1 MTENDIID
9 ICKDYP
15 NKVLSGEI
23 VACEYIKLACKRYLN
38 FLDKYEFRA
47 RNVANFVNFCSK
59 LHHYTGKSAGTAFK
73 LTPFQLWVA
82 CSIYGF
88 YKEDG
93 SRLTQNV
100 YLEMARKNGKS
111 FFAAAMCLFAL
122 IGDNEPASEV
132 ELVANSAK
140 QAGISFSM
148 CDTLLQGIDRKGKYF
163 KFYRDKIKFPKNN
176 AFLQVLSTDAKSSD
190 GWNSHTFLVDEY
202 HSAPNSAM
210 YDVLKS
216 SQGMRDNPLGII
228 ITTAGFDLFGPC
240 YQMRETNIDILNDL
254 KQDDRTFVAIYT
266 LDEGDDWQDPKN
278 FEKANPNLNV
288 TVKEQYL
295 IDQITQAK
303 NMPSMM
309 VPVMTKNLNIWCSSA
324 SIWIP
329 HDLLVKCSENIDDS
343 FFVGK
348 YINFVGVDLASV
360 SDLTAVCI
368 MCVDDNGKYYFK
380 TRYYLPD
387 SCLYNNPN
395 SIKYREWKN
404 QGYLTITPGN
414 VTDYDYI
421 TEDLLRLTNN
431 GVMINEVEYDMYN
444 STSWAIKMTEEGF
457 NLKPFSQALWN
468 FNKPTK
474 EFERLLKME
483 KVVIDNNPITRW
495 CFSNVA
501 LKTDH
506 NENIKPVKSGDE
518 MGKIDG
524 VIAMIEAL
532 GGYLESPH
540 YNNSIFIV

>member
-1 MTENDIID
+1 MTSDDVLAIY
-9 ICKDYP
+9 KDYP
-15 NKVLSGEI
+15 EKVLCGEI
-23 VACEYIKLACKRYLN
+23 TSCEYIKMACKRYLN
-38 FLDKYEFRA
+38 FIDKYDFKPEK
-47 RNVANFVNFCSK
+47 VANFINFCSK
-59 LHHYTGKSAGTAFK
+59 LKHYTGKSAGKPFK
-73 LTPFQLWVA
+73 LTPFQIWIVCA
-82 CSIYGF
+82 VYGF
-88 YKEDG
+88 YRKDG

-122 IGDNEPASEV
+122 IGDDEPASEV

-148 CDTLLQGIDRKGKYF
+148 CDILLQGIDKKRKYF

-216 SQGMRDNPLGII
+216 SQGMRDKPLGII

-240 YQMRETNIDILNDL
+240 YQMRTTNIDILNGL

-266 LDEGDDWQDPKN
+266 LDNGDKWDDPNN
-278 FEKANPNLNV
+278 FEKANPNLGI
-288 TVKEQYL
+288 TVKQQYL
-295 IDQITQAK
+295 EDQITQAK
-303 NMPSMM
+303 NLPSMA
-309 VPVMTKNLNIWCSSA
+309 VPVLTKNLNVWCSS
-324 SIWIP
+324 SSVWIQN
-329 HDLLVKCSENIDDS
+329 DMLVKHSENINDT
-343 FFVGK
+343 FFKDKENV
-348 YINFVGVDLASV
+348 YVGVDLASV
-360 SDLTAVCI
+360 SDLTAVSL
-368 MCVDDNGKYYFK
+368 MCYHNEKYYFK
-380 TRYYLPD
+380 TRYYLPN
-387 SCLYNNPN
+387 SCLSNNPN
-395 SIKYREWKN
+395 SIKYQEWHRE
-404 QGYLTITPGN
+404 GYLNITPGN

-421 TEDLLRLTNN
+421 TEDLLRLNDK
-431 GVMINEVEYDMYN
+431 GVIIQEVEYDQYN
-444 STSWAIKMTEEGF
+444 STSWALQMTQNGF

-474 EFERLLKME
+474 EFERLIKMG

-495 CFSNVA
+495 CFGNVA
-501 LKTDH
+501 LKNDH
-506 NENIKPVKSGDE
+506 NENVKPVKSGDE

-524 VIAMIEAL
+524 VISMVEAL

-540 YNNSIFIV
+540 YNNEIFTF